1 MTPPWKLTGLGVAR
15 YDEVPGFRGRGCAG
29 CTTAALEIVRWTDGM
44 ASFEAGALAVVVG
57 GGLTCFDS
65 FEGDGCADGAGRS
78 PLTFPFARQS
88 LQVQGSCRRGSLGRA
103 LDVLL
108 GRDCFWGLCGVD
120 CDCFSASSGLLL
132 PAARLSTLVSRVNV
146 AEPALETSEESPL
159 VGVAAVWLEYPESLA
174 SSRAISV
181 SLILDMSGLERLAAT
196 LAV

>member
-1 MTPPWKLTGLGVAR
+1 M
-15 YDEVPGFRGRGCAG
+15 
-29 CTTAALEIVRWTDGM
+29 
-44 ASFEAGALAVVVG
+44 
-57 GGLTCFDS
+57 
-65 FEGDGCADGAGRS
+65 
-78 PLTFPFARQS
+78 
-88 LQVQGSCRRGSLGRA
+88 
-103 LDVLL
+103 
-108 GRDCFWGLCGVD
+108 D
-120 CDCFSASSGLLL
+120 CDCFSASVGLLL